1 MRGMLEKWVLK
12 VSGEFKIQAFPLVLT
27 IMRPTRHISNKRVT
41 FSLIRSGA
49 EQEEDIKHHN
59 CPISIIYE
67 KQN

>member
-1 MRGMLEKWVLK
+1 MQGMLEKWVLT
-12 VSGEFKIQAFPLVLT
+12 VSGEFKTQMFPLVLT
-27 IMRPTRHISNKRVT
+27 MRPTRHISNKRVT

-49 EQEEDIKHHN
+49 EQEDIKHHN